1 MLIRVDGNV
10 IKAARITGPTHH
22 FLAIEFSNTQSRY
35 DFKFIRDQASEHQ
48 EILLDSVRAALQM
61 EMPVMPID
69 GRLYIKDIF
78 VDHRDSPNVEA
89 YREIFRSIFL
99 EAKKMRV

>member
-1 MLIRVDGNV
+1 MLTWVDGNV

-35 DFKFIRDQASEHQ
+35 DFKFIRDQVSEHQ
-48 EILLDSVRAALQM
+48 EILLDSVRGALQM
-61 EMPVMPID
+61 EMPIMPID
-69 GRLYIKDIF
+69 GRLYLKDIF
-78 VDHRDSPNVEA
+78 LDQRDSPNVDA

-99 EAKKMRV
+99 EAKKIRI